1 MRSIFVKGRKTITD
15 AMQMKEMKGTL
26 RSGDTVAI
34 GLMLFALFL
43 GAGNLIFPPVLGQQA
58 GENVWIA
65 TIGFLV
71 TGVGLPLLAVT
82 AVAFVGGDLKAL
94 SSRVHPIFAFIFP
107 LVSYLAIGP
116 FFAIPRTGAVSF
128 EMGMKPFLAEG
139 LVSEWYILFLYTA
152 VFFGATWYLSLNP
165 SKLID
170 WFGRF
175 LTPLLVLIVAV
186 IVSKAIIDPIGEPAA
201 PLDVYKDNAFFGGFI
216 QGYLTMDAISAL
228 VFGIVVVQVIRSKG
242 ITESNQI
249 AKTTITSGIIA
260 VFGLTL
266 IYLSLAYLGSTST
279 SLGVSDNGGL
289 ILTKVVNE
297 LYGTSGK
304 ILLGLVI
311 TLACLT
317 TSVGL
322 TSACAGFFTKLFPKL
337 SHRMIVTMVCVF
349 SLVVSNLGL
358 TQLIAVT
365 LPVLMII
372 YPVAIVLIVLS
383 YFHKW
388 IGQRNTIYIGA
399 ILGALVISLFNGLES
414 ANIKFDTVTNVL
426 EMLPLYKEGIG
437 WLLPS
442 CIGGM
447 IGYFLYRP
455 NESNTLQK
463 KGA

>member
-1 MRSIFVKGRKTITD
+1 
-15 AMQMKEMKGTL
+15 MQMKSMKGRL
-26 RSGDTVAI
+26 RPGDTVAI

-82 AVAFVGGDLKAL
+82 AVAFVEGDLKAL

-107 LVSYLAIGP
+107 LISYLAIGP

-128 EMGMKPFLAEG
+128 EMGMKPFLSEAM
-139 LVSEWYILFLYTA
+139 VSEWYMLFLFTI
-152 VFFGATWYLSLNP
+152 VFFGITWYLSLNP
-165 SKLID
+165 SKLVD
-170 WFGRF
+170 WFGKF

-186 IVSKAIIDPIGEPAA
+186 IVGKAIIDPIGEPAA
-201 PLDVYKDNAFFGGFI
+201 PLAAYKENAFFGGFI

-242 ITESNQI
+242 IKESSEV
-249 AKTTITSGIIA
+249 AKITVVSGIIA
-260 VFGLTL
+260 VLGLTL

-279 SLGVSDNGGL
+279 SLGVSENGGL
-289 ILTKVVNE
+289 ILTNVVNE

-311 TLACLT
+311 ILACLT

-322 TSACAGFFTKLFPKL
+322 TSACAGFFTNIFPKL
-337 SHRMIVTMVCVF
+337 SHKTIVTMVCVF
-349 SLVVSNLGL
+349 SLIVSNLGL

-388 IGQRNTIYIGA
+388 IGKRNTIYIGA
-399 ILGALVISLFNGLES
+399 ILGALLISFFNGLES
-414 ANIKFDTVTNVL
+414 ANIQIDAISNVL
-426 EMLPLYKEGIG
+426 QMLPLYKEGIG
-437 WLLPS
+437 WLIPS
-442 CIGGM
+442 CIGG
-447 IGYFLYRP
+447 ILGFFFYKS
-455 NESNTLQK
+455 NESSELQK

>member
-1 MRSIFVKGRKTITD
+1 MREKKQYRYAI
-15 AMQMKEMKGTL
+15 QKEMKGRL
-26 RSGDTVAI
+26 RPGDTLAI

-82 AVAFVGGDLKAL
+82 AVAFVEGDLKTL
-94 SSRVHPIFAFIFP
+94 SSRVHPVFAFIFP

-128 EMGMKPFLAEG
+128 EMGMKPFLSETMAT
-139 LVSEWYILFLYTA
+139 EWYMLFLYT
-152 VFFGATWYLSLNP
+152 VIFFGITWYLSLHP

-170 WFGRF
+170 WFGKVI
-175 LTPLLVLIVAV
+175 TPLLVLIVAL
-186 IVSKAIIDPIGEPAA
+186 IVGKAIIDPIGVPAA
-201 PLDVYKDNAFFGGFI
+201 PIERYQENAFFGGFI
-216 QGYLTMDAISAL
+216 EGYLTMDAISAL

-242 ITESNQI
+242 IKESGQI
-249 AKTTITSGIIA
+249 AKTTIISGVIA
-260 VFGLTL
+260 VLGLTL

-289 ILTKVVNE
+289 ILTNIVNE
-297 LYGTSGK
+297 LFGTSGK
-304 ILLGLVI
+304 ILLALVI

-322 TSACAGFFTKLFPKL
+322 TSACAGFFANLLPQI
-337 SHRMIVTMVCVF
+337 SHKMVVTIVCVF

-358 TQLIAVT
+358 TQLIAIT
-365 LPVLMII
+365 LPVLIVI

-388 IGQRNTIYIGA
+388 IGERNTVYIGA
-399 ILGALVISLFNGLES
+399 ILGALAVSLFDGLES
-414 ANIKFDTVTNVL
+414 ANIQLDAISNVL
-426 EMLPLYKEGIG
+426 QMLPLYKEGIG

-442 CIGGM
+442 CIGGV
-447 IGYFLYRP
+447 IGYFLYKP
-455 NESNTLQK
+455 NELSALKK